1 VQLDGVFDVA
11 FDLAD
16 LSRKLTETGVHDILG
31 EIYDL
36 WQQQDPA
43 GNLEE
48 LEQLQK
54 LHCCLGRHLV
64 VLKKPPMDMRKT
76 LVQLASQ
83 EPVGTRLLR
92 EAEAALRGLQQEV
105 IMWVNKPSA
114 PLPCVMEIREHSRA
128 VLSVAVSPDG
138 KWIASGSEDKTVK
151 VVERKTGR
159 VKCTLSG
166 HSGYATAVSYSC
178 LFSKVWCVLTIEH
191 FTGMSGVFASLQT
204 ANNLLVEA
212 RTAPSRYGRRRLARA
227 CRR

>member
-1 VQLDGVFDVA
+1 VQLDGAFDVA
-11 FDLAD
+11 FDFAD

-43 GNLEE
+43 GDLEE

-64 VLKKPPMDMRKT
+64 ILKKPPMDMRKT

-114 PLPCVMEIREHSRA
+114 PLPCVMEIREHSA
-128 VLSVAVSPDG
+128 SVLSVAVSPDG
-138 KWIASGSEDKTVK
+138 KWIASGSQDQTVK
-151 VVERKTGR
+151 IVERKTGR

-166 HSGYATAVSYSC
+166 HSRYVTAVSYSC
-178 LFSKVWCVLTIEH
+178 LFSNVWCVLTFEH
-191 FTGMSGVFASLQT
+191 FTGESRVFPSVRT
-204 ANNLLVEA
+204 ANRLLA
-212 RTAPSRYGRRRLARA
+212 AATTAA
-227 CRR
+227 